1 MKGLLL
7 KDWYMMKQYCR
18 TYPVIA
24 VAFMALSLVDSD
36 NLFFVFYPCLL
47 CGMIPVIL
55 LGYDERSGWVQY
67 SGTMPYTKIQIVSEK
82 YLISLFAQLTML
94 VATGIAQAVKMT
106 LTGGFILGDFA
117 VLMLLM
123 LTVSTLASSIPLPF
137 IFKMGVEKGRA
148 PYYVMIGFVC
158 GVSVL
163 ISGFLK
169 GQPAAEIKPNW
180 VLEILAVIGIG
191 TYLFSWYMSVVFYKK
206 REIQ

>member
-1 MKGLLL
+1 
-7 KDWYMMKQYCR
+7 
-18 TYPVIA
+18 
-24 VAFMALSLVDSD
+24 
-36 NLFFVFYPCLL
+36 
-47 CGMIPVIL
+47 MIPVTL

-106 LTGGFILGDFA
+106 LTGVFILEDFA
-117 VLMLLM
+117 VLM

-148 PYYVMIGFVC
+148 AYYVMIGFVC

-191 TYLFSWYMSVVFYKK
+191 TYLFFLVYV
-206 REIQ
+206 RRLL